1 MTIFEG
7 LARFAENQMQAR
19 AERRTRMLLD
29 ALPMSVQKDI
39 GWRWAPR
46 TRGQHKMRDIGFVG
60 Q

>member
-1 MTIFEG
+1 MSIFEG
-7 LARFAENQMQAR
+7 LARFADRQMQAR

-29 ALPMSVQKDI
+29 ALPESVQKDI

-46 TRGQHKMRDIGFVG
+46 SRGQHRSDDIGFLG